1 MKDSVQKMFTL
12 DGKVALVTGGNGGI
26 GEGIARGLAGA
37 GADIVIA
44 ARNEAKTA
52 KAAQRIRKDFG
63 VEVVELKVDV
73 LRETQIQNMVMKA
86 LDKCGKIDILVNN
99 SGIAIHKL
107 PQAMS
112 IEEWDR
118 NISTNLRS
126 VFITSNAVYPFMKEA
141 GGGNIINIAS
151 MFAIFGAGALPA
163 YAASKGGIVQLTKSL
178 AIAWASDK
186 IRVNAILPGFIN
198 TELSAEGKRDI
209 PALEGIVNGRTPLG
223 RWGEP
228 EDCAGAAIFLAS
240 SASAFLTGVSLA
252 VDGGY
257 SVM

>member
-1 MKDSVQKMFTL
+1 MKEIIHKMFSL
-12 DGKVALVTGGNGGI
+12 EGKVALVTGGNGGI

-37 GADIVIA
+37 GANLVIA
-44 ARNEAKTA
+44 ARNERKTA
-52 KAAQRIRKDFG
+52 EAAQRIREDFG
-63 VEVVELKVDV
+63 VQVVELKVDV
-73 LRETQIQNMVMKA
+73 LVEGEIKSMVTQAVE
-86 LDKCGKIDILVNN
+86 KCKKIDILVNN

-112 IEEWDR
+112 TEEWDR
-118 NISTNLRS
+118 NINTNLRS
-126 VFITSNAVYPFMKEA
+126 VFIASNAVYPVMKKA
-141 GGGNIINIAS
+141 GGGNIINVGS

-178 AIAWASDK
+178 AIAWAADK
-186 IRVNAILPGFIN
+186 IRVNAVMPGFIN
-198 TELSAEGKRDI
+198 TDLSAEGKRDI
-209 PALEGIVNGRTPLG
+209 PELEGIVNARTPLG

-240 SASAFLTGVSLA
+240 AAADFLTGVTLA

>member
-1 MKDSVQKMFTL
+1 MKEFIHKMFSL

-37 GADIVIA
+37 GANIVIA
-44 ARNEAKTA
+44 ARNESKTA
-52 KAAQRIRKDFG
+52 EAAKRIRKDFG
-63 VEVVELKVDV
+63 VQVVELKVDV
-73 LRETQIQNMVMKA
+73 LQETQIKNMVKQA
-86 LDKCGKIDILVNN
+86 ADKCGKIDILVNN

-107 PQAMS
+107 PQMMS
-112 IEEWDR
+112 TEEWDR
-118 NISTNLRS
+118 NINTNLRS
-126 VFITSNAVYPFMKEA
+126 VFIASNAVYPVMKKA
-141 GGGNIINIAS
+141 GGGNIINIGS

-178 AIAWASDK
+178 AIAWAADK
-186 IRVNAILPGFIN
+186 IRVNAVVPGFIN
-198 TELSAEGKRDI
+198 TDLSAEGKRDI
-209 PALEGIVNGRTPLG
+209 PVLEQIVNDRTPLG

-240 SASAFLTGVSLA
+240 AASSFLTGVALA